1 MKRLMVGLGAMALA
15 TGLALAAPA
24 ERWLHVRV
32 QDGGGGKD
40 GETVHVNIPLSLA
53 EKVLPA
59 VQADRLKD
67 GKIKIEDCDMK
78 GVDVRAVLQAIR
90 DTRDGEFVTVEGS
103 DNHVRVAK

>member
-78 GVDVRAVLQAIR
+78 GVDGVVETGGGVAGA
-90 DTRDGEFVTVEGS
+90 DGAFRS
-103 DNHVRVAK
+103 WRNKSKP